1 MNVILPLYYYY
12 KKHDKVI
19 KKQKFVHDVYGV
31 LTLEIN
37 THDFTVEILKLVE
50 NRYENLD
57 KKVQGNWL
65 VLVMWV
71 N

>member
-57 KKVQGNWL
+57 KKFQGNWL
-65 VLVMWV
+65 VLVM
-71 N
+71 

>member
-1 MNVILPLYYYY
+1 MELDNLFETYRKKNTGSLWKMNI
-12 KKHDKVI
+12 
-19 KKQKFVHDVYGV
+19 HDVYGV
-31 LTLEIN
+31 HTLEIN

-57 KKVQGNWL
+57 EKFQGNWL

>member
-31 LTLEIN
+31 LTPEIN

-57 KKVQGNWL
+57 EKFQGNWL
-65 VLVMWV
+65 VLVM
-71 N
+71 